1 MRDGHFS
8 HSLHSTQTS
17 DTVETENYK
26 MNFQYLSLF
35 LQVQSSW
42 NYLVKEDYLCSLIF
56 FSTWC
61 MFTEAVCV
69 CYFYRFCFTIS
80 ESKGIF
86 LIFALCDDTGTEAL
100 HNRKLTCN
108 ICWTSGPF
116 LNGSQSERDSCVL
129 RRHCLLLSSR
139 FSPSKFSSVT
149 SSLSWWVR
157 FQLAELTFLVTVCS
171 SYRFR
176 KSSKSQCWGRAAG
189 GH

>member
-1 MRDGHFS
+1 MFAGLTINVLSGIADALTSTNIGMRDGHFS

-108 ICWTSGPF
+108 IC
-116 LNGSQSERDSCVL
+116 
-129 RRHCLLLSSR
+129 
-139 FSPSKFSSVT
+139 
-149 SSLSWWVR
+149 
-157 FQLAELTFLVTVCS
+157 
-171 SYRFR
+171 
-176 KSSKSQCWGRAAG
+176 
-189 GH
+189 